1 MVKGV
6 KMQDNFK
13 VIRNI
18 GYGLIK
24 QNVMRDRT
32 LSIEAKAIYSYLCGF
47 SGTSGRAYPL
57 VKTMLEELNISKNR
71 YYKYLNELI
80 DRKIVIVEK
89 NTEETRLARNVYY
102 ITDDETEDEITK
114 NTVKNDDEC
123 LQNEDEVSLQNK
135 DIDSNSEDLC
145 LQNEDIV
152 SLQNEDIV
160 SLQNEDTEKY
170 QRKLIYK
177 NNIYTPPISPPG
189 ESAGVK
195 NKNNNPGDSL
205 KLKADKAIK
214 AITPKKDIQDVIK
227 DFAGCD
233 LEMIDALKE
242 FYKSRTAFKK
252 PLTARALRL
261 NLNALVSLSSN
272 RDEQLAIVNQTIQKG
287 WKSFYQ
293 LPKNHPLRAKDEVN
307 ENEKYG
313 FVF

>member
-1 MVKGV
+1 
-6 KMQDNFK
+6 
-13 VIRNI
+13 
-18 GYGLIK
+18 
-24 QNVMRDRT
+24 
-32 LSIEAKAIYSYLCGF
+32 
-47 SGTSGRAYPL
+47 
-57 VKTMLEELNISKNR
+57 MLEELNISKNR

-80 DRKIVIVEK
+80 DRKIVVVEK
-89 NTEETRLARNVYY
+89 NTEETRLAKNVYY
-102 ITDDETEDEITK
+102 ITDDETEDE
-114 NTVKNDDEC
+114 NTQNSEKNDGEC
-123 LQNEDEVSLQNK
+123 LQNEDKLSLQNK
-135 DIDSNSEDLC
+135 DTDSNSGDVC

-152 SLQNEDIV
+152 SLQNEDEV

-189 ESAGVK
+189 ERAGVK
-195 NKNNNPGDSL
+195 NKKNNPGDPL
-205 KLKADKAIK
+205 KLKAEKAIK
-214 AITPKKDIQDVIK
+214 AITPKNDIQEVIK

-252 PLTARALRL
+252 PLTARALKL

-272 RDEQLAIVNQTIQKG
+272 RDVQLAIINQTIQKG

-293 LPKNHPLRAKDEVN
+293 LPENHPLRKKDKVN